1 MKSETPRTDKM
12 RRETSGQSW
21 ENQFRET
28 SGLCEQLEK
37 DLTAL
42 CRELGDENPV
52 MAMAKLIEMKRLQA
66 PTAVGSG
73 DWLGHWL
80 FSTKY
85 ESIT

>member
-52 MAMAKLIEMKRLQA
+52 MAMAKLIEMKRLQS

-73 DWLGHWL
+73 ALLGVRQ
-80 FSTKY
+80 FANR
-85 ESIT
+85 